1 MTRDSV
7 HTVKIS
13 ADAGLKSA
21 QDIAALLREA
31 VATHQ
36 QIAVD
41 TAAVATADITTIQLL
56 LAARKQAHAAGK
68 SLHLD
73 KAPSG
78 ALRELLVQVGLLDAA
93 GQPLTPDGDFWNP
106 PSPQFKGNAA

>member
-7 HTVKIS
+7 HTVNIS

-21 QDIAALLREA
+21 QDIAGLLREA
-31 VATHQ
+31 IAAHQ

-41 TAAVATADITTIQLL
+41 TAAISTADITTIQLL
-56 LAARKQAHAAGK
+56 LAARKQAHGAGK

-73 KAPSG
+73 NAPSG

-93 GQPLTPDGDFWNP
+93 GRPLTPDGDLWNP
-106 PSPQFKGNAA
+106 SSPQIKGKAA